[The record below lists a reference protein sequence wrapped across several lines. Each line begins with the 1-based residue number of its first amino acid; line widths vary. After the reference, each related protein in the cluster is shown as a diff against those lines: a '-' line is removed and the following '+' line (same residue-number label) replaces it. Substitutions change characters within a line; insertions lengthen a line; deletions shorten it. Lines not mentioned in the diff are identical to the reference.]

1 MGEIADIFRI
11 HGPEYIAK
19 FGDRMPPSH
28 REAID
33 HIVLCRTQALGGHL
47 YLCDQCVKLHYSF
60 HSCQNRHCPKCQ
72 NGLANEWL
80 DDQKERLLPVE
91 HFLVT
96 FTIPDELRSIAR
108 AHQKIVY
115 NILFQ
120 ASSRALLDLAAD
132 PRFVGGKIGMVGVLH
147 TWTRDL
153 FYHPHVHYIA
163 TGGGMAPNGQWLN
176 SRRNFL
182 VHVTPLSILF
192 RANFR
197 DLLKKTP
204 LFQLVDPPVWQ
215 KDWVVHCKSVGS
227 GLSAFK
233 YLAPYLFRVAI
244 SNNRIHTLD
253 DNGMVTFSYKDS
265 ADQMTRFS
273 TIPAQEFIRRFLQ
286 HVLPDR
292 FIKVRYYGLLSHTNR
307 ELLGTAK
314 NLLLAKQDTLS
325 ISGAISEQ
333 GTPDTALRCPTCG
346 SILILLQRLLPDR
359 RGPP

>member
-1 MGEIADIFRI
+1 
-11 HGPEYIAK
+11 
-19 FGDRMPPSH
+19 MPPSH
-28 REAID
+28 RKVIQD
-33 HIVLCRTQALGGHL
+33 IIQCRTEALGGNL
-47 YLCDQCVKLHYSF
+47 YSCEQCAKLHYSF

-72 NGLANEWL
+72 NNLANEWL
-80 DDQKERLLPVE
+80 DNQKQRLLPGE

-96 FTIPDELRSIAR
+96 FTIPEELRSIAR

-163 TGGGMAPNGQWLN
+163 TGGGRTPNGQWLN
-176 SRRNFL
+176 SRPNFL
-182 VHVTPLSILF
+182 VHITPLSILF
-192 RANFR
+192 RAKFR
-197 DLLKKTP
+197 DLLKKTE
-204 LFQLVDPPVWQ
+204 LFQLVDPRVWQ
-215 KDWVVHCKSVGS
+215 KNWGVHCKAVDS
-227 GLSAFK
+227 GLRAFK

-244 SNNRIHTLD
+244 SNNRIHTPD

-265 ADQMTRFS
+265 ADQQTKFS

-286 HVLPDR
+286 HVLPDH
-292 FIKVRYYGLLSHTNR
+292 FIKVRYYGLLSRTNR
-307 ELLGTAK
+307 ELFETAK
-314 NLLLAKQDTLS
+314 ILLHAKLDTLS
-325 ISGAISEQ
+325 KSGAASEQ

-346 SILILLQRLLPDR
+346 SVLILLQRLLPDR